1 MQLRAN
7 PQNFRPPLMVLDS
20 FWFTNV
26 VSTFLLKCFSAFCWT
41 RAFQIVR
48 PRQRSR
54 FFDAEKRI
62 VDCPAIAST
71 VFWLVYFDSRSRLI
85 FFWFVFGPHLWKCS
99 QSSADWV
106 LCWREV
112 ESRIDDNQKSLWDLL
127 SSQIWRFCRVWSYKR
142 REISV
147 ASYYGEVFCIIY
159 ILVRLLTKIYV
170 KEKKNSIWK
179 RIWTWDFHV
188 QSGAMNRGL

>member
-20 FWFTNV
+20 FWFSNV
-26 VSTFLLKCFSAFCWT
+26 VSAFLLKCFSAFCWT

-62 VDCPAIAST
+62 VDFPAMAST
-71 VFWLVYFDSRSRLI
+71 VFWLVYFDPRSWWI

-99 QSSADWV
+99 PSSADSV

-112 ESRIDDNQKSLWDLL
+112 ENRIDDKRNRKLWNLL
-127 SSQIWRFCRVWSYKR
+127 NSQIWKFCRVLLYKR
-142 REISV
+142 TEISG
-147 ASYYGEVFCIIY
+147 AS
-159 ILVRLLTKIYV
+159 
-170 KEKKNSIWK
+170 
-179 RIWTWDFHV
+179 
-188 QSGAMNRGL
+188 

>member
-1 MQLRAN
+1 MQLQAN
-7 PQNFRPPLMVLDS
+7 LQNRGNICLTCPWEYFSCIVWRQAFP
-20 FWFTNV
+20 NV
-26 VSTFLLKCFSAFCWT
+26 PA
-41 RAFQIVR
+41 RR
-48 PRQRSR
+48 RSR

-62 VDCPAIAST
+62 VDFPAMAST
-71 VFWLVYFDSRSRLI
+71 VFWLVYFDPRSWWI